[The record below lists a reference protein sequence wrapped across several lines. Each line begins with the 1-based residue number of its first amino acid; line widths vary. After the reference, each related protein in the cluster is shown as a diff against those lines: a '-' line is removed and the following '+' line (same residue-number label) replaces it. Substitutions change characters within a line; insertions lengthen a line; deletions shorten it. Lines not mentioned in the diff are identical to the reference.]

1 MCSESANMFLLV
13 GPRLQKE
20 FSSPEITMKKLMDL
34 MDDYVEWVEYG
45 VQMSERSWWR
55 HEVGERV
62 SKPIDVVN

>member
-34 MDDYVEWVEYG
+34 MDDYVE
-45 VQMSERSWWR
+45 
-55 HEVGERV
+55 
-62 SKPIDVVN
+62 